1 MPARNADCAGA
12 KMANASTHKVDD
24 CIVLGVKMRL
34 GPDAAAAMDEHLAKT
49 IYWNYTNRVFQAA
62 LLKKC
67 SFGYTDS
74 SQPKVPES

>member
-1 MPARNADCAGA
+1 M
-12 KMANASTHKVDD
+12 KQV
-24 CIVLGVKMRL
+24 
-34 GPDAAAAMDEHLAKT
+34 AAAAMDEHLAKT

-74 SQPKVPES
+74 SQPKVPESWAQLGSIFEEGLAENLVPMETAGKHSTDR